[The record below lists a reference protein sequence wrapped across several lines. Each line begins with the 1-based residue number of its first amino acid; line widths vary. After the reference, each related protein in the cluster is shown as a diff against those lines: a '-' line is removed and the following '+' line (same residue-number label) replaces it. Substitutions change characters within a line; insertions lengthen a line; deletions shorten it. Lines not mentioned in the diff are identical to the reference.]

1 MMKLKGLLMN
11 RRKRME
17 DIEKLRE
24 MSKILRESADAL
36 DETIAAAEEKD
47 EGRAEDAMG
56 KFIMRMLRLQALQ
69 DG

>member
-1 MMKLKGLLMN
+1 MN
-11 RRKRME
+11 RRKRVE

-36 DETIAAAEEKD
+36 DESIAAAETGD

-56 KFIMRMLRLQALQ
+56 KFIMKMIRLQALQ

>member
-1 MMKLKGLLMN
+1 
-11 RRKRME
+11 ME